1 MWKLFAAIKMDGA
14 ELRKYVELVRS
25 VNLNF
30 NPFERVIVTPVTA
43 KRHLISAVSELRER
57 GDIEV
62 VMFDSGGY
70 QVQCGQIESFEKL
83 CVRLANVWRK
93 HDWADYF
100 VLPDHV
106 PKTKD
111 SDEEVARKVKD
122 TLLAGERFLKLL
134 PKHGEP
140 IGVVHG
146 RSVVQVIK
154 GVRWWHSL
162 GVKYVAFGS
171 FETAGK
177 DESVNFVSSRSMIVL
192 RVLTEEALSLGMKVH
207 VFGIGSPTS
216 LEKIFVAAPFVE
228 SFDSASWR
236 KAAAFHE
243 VFFGLSVKRRFGTP
257 RAITNNLVLDDELL
271 RAVKEFSGHDCL
283 FCKSATQLDNF
294 DYRALH
300 NLVVVCEIANEF
312 RKQINSMNGGALK
325 YGDQDRSED
334 REVVAAAGR

>member
-1 MWKLFAAIKMDGA
+1 MWNLFAAIKMDGA
-14 ELRKYVELVRS
+14 EFRKYVELVRS

-30 NPFERVIVTPVTA
+30 NPFERVIVTPVVA
-43 KRHLISAVSELRER
+43 KRHLISAVFELRGR

-83 CVRLANVWRK
+83 CARLANVWRK

-111 SDEEVARKVKD
+111 SDEEVARKVKN

-154 GVRWWHSL
+154 GVRWWYSL

-177 DESVNFVSSRSMIVL
+177 DESVNCVSSRSMVVL
-192 RVLTEEALSLGMKVH
+192 RALTEEALSLGMKVH

-271 RAVKEFSGHDCL
+271 RAVKEFSGHNCP
-283 FCKSATQLDNF
+283 FCKSATQLDDF
-294 DYRALH
+294 DCRALH
-300 NLVVVCEIANEF
+300 NLVVIHEIANEF
-312 RKQINSMNGGALK
+312 RVHMTSMNGGACK
-325 YGDQDRSED
+325 HGDQNRSEN
-334 REVVAAAGR
+334 REIVTAAGR

>member
-1 MWKLFAAIKMDGA
+1 MWKLFVAIMVDGT
-14 ELRKYVELVRS
+14 ELKKLVEIVRS

-30 NPFERVIVTPVTA
+30 NPFERVIVTPVVA
-43 KRHLISAVSELRER
+43 KRHLINAVYELRKR

-154 GVRWWHSL
+154 GVRWWYSL
-162 GVKYVAFGS
+162 GVRYVAFGS

-177 DESVNFVSSRSMIVL
+177 DESVNYVSSRSMVVL
-192 RVLTEEALSLGMKVH
+192 RALTEEALSLGMKVH

-216 LEKIFVAAPFVE
+216 LEKIFVAAPFIE

-257 RAITNNLVLDDELL
+257 RAITNNLVLNDELL
-271 RAVKEFSGHDCL
+271 RAVKRLTEHDCP
-283 FCKSATQLDNF
+283 FCQSAAQLDDF
-294 DYRALH
+294 DCRALH
-300 NLVVVCEIANEF
+300 NLVVVHEIANEF
-312 RKQINSMNGGALK
+312 RTQITST
-325 YGDQDRSED
+325 
-334 REVVAAAGR
+334 EVH